1 MMTNVFDKFKDL
13 DPVKIIYLGIIIF
26 MFIIGTILIN
36 SNNNLSKRVSIMEAD
51 QEYIMQTIS
60 NLEYE
65 METEIPTN
73 TTRQH
78 DTMIN
83 VLNLILDEIT
93 NAKEKN

>member
-1 MMTNVFDKFKDL
+1 
-13 DPVKIIYLGIIIF
+13 
-26 MFIIGTILIN
+26 
-36 SNNNLSKRVSIMEAD
+36 MEAD

-83 VLNLILDEIT
+83 VLNLILLLELFLPNINYT
-93 NAKEKN
+93 NHIFVFTTLIIIFPWFLRYP

>member
-1 MMTNVFDKFKDL
+1 
-13 DPVKIIYLGIIIF
+13 
-26 MFIIGTILIN
+26 
-36 SNNNLSKRVSIMEAD
+36 MEAD